1 MAKTEKAIWA
11 KIKFWKVPWEILPR
25 GCGFCLCWFQW
36 KQNYSDLLTILFLIL
51 SPYKE
56 ISGNSM
62 LLFSKVMSSNHK
74 IWIWMP
80 NGARSSGEFGPR
92 RLAQASVECF
102 PRIFWRPIQGFQR
115 EERHVQHGRVTE
127 KHRLEFPGFFEIKIV
142 NLISLRKLALCNF
155 HFVLKKHEKL
165 KIEWKWKN

>member
-11 KIKFWKVPWEILPR
+11 KSSFGKCHEKFYPEYVDSASVETELLWFINFFFFKKV
-25 GCGFCLCWFQW
+25 
-36 KQNYSDLLTILFLIL
+36 L
-51 SPYKE
+51 SSYQE
-56 ISGNSM
+56 MSGNPM

-80 NGARSSGEFGPR
+80 NSARSSGEFGPT

-115 EERHVQHGRVTE
+115 GERHVQHGRVTK
-127 KHRLEFPGFFEIKIV
+127 KHRLEFPGFCEIKIV
-142 NLISLRKLALCNF
+142 SLISLRKLALYNF
-155 HFVLKKHEKL
+155 RLVLKKPKKL
-165 KIEWKWKN
+165 KIEWECKN